1 MPENKLDKILREAK
15 QRLKIKPEK
24 KILLENSIMI
34 VDDDESVVKS
44 LEFVFKDRYR
54 IFSCYSGNDAI
65 TKYKQNKDS
74 IAAILLDIKMNG
86 KDGIEVYKEL
96 KIINST
102 VPIIFNTAFPGEYK
116 PLDLLQELH
125 PFGYIVKGSD
135 PAILYDNIYSAVE
148 YFNLIKAKDRLNLQL
163 QEVIFDLK
171 ELHKS
176 SQNINSIN
184 NQKKLYKEI
193 ISQIITVF
201 QCKYVLYFAY
211 ENYQWEFINSNVIKE
226 KKIKDTLI
234 ELAYKIIPE
243 MEKTKKIFI
252 IDKSDKIKKIKPL
265 KSQINQ
271 LQFINNLYALPIVIK
286 NKLNGVVIFV
296 NSKIKIFSD
305 EIHFYVLKTF
315 TNHITISLNNT
326 LMTDEKIKNKELL
339 TIGRTAAMIVH
350 DMNNPLH
357 VINIYLQLMKAEKNY
372 DNQEYYQEITF
383 EVKRVSNMMEEL
395 TEFLK
400 KGSRKINLAK
410 CNLNS
415 IIRSCCIKI
424 RKDFISEKIRIELNL
439 NFNGV
444 ITIDKEKIIRVLG
457 NILNN
462 AKSAMEKGGKIVIST
477 KKIQQFAEIKI
488 SDNGPG
494 MDEKMNKNI
503 FEPFFSSKKSKGIG
517 LGMYIVKQMILQHK
531 GTIDVDSKKDKGS
544 TFTIKLPLK
553 KEN

>member
-1 MPENKLDKILREAK
+1 MPENELDKILKEAK
-15 QRLKIKPEK
+15 QRLKIKPEIK
-24 KILLENSIMI
+24 LFLEDSIMI

-44 LEFVFKDRYR
+44 LEFVFKDKYR
-54 IFSCYSGNDAI
+54 IFPCCSGNDAI
-65 TKYKQNKDS
+65 VQYKQNKDNVS
-74 IAAILLDIKMNG
+74 TILLDIKMDG
-86 KDGIEVYKEL
+86 KDGIEVFKEL
-96 KIINST
+96 KKINPA

-116 PLDLLQELH
+116 PLDLLQEFH

-135 PAILYDNIYSAVE
+135 PSILYDNIYSAVE
-148 YFNLIKAKDRLNLQL
+148 YYNLIKAKDRLNSQL

-171 ELHKS
+171 GLHKS

-193 ISQIITVF
+193 ISQIIAVF

-211 ENYQWEFINSNVIKE
+211 ENYQWNFINSNVIKE
-226 KKIKDTLI
+226 KKNKDILI

-252 IDKSDKIKKIKPL
+252 IDKLDKIKKVKIL
-265 KSQINQ
+265 KNQINQ
-271 LQFINNLYALPIVIK
+271 LQFIRNLYALPIVIK

-296 NSKIKIFSD
+296 NSKIKDFSD

-315 TNHITISLNNT
+315 TNHITISLDNI
-326 LMTDEKIKNKELL
+326 LMTDERIKNKELL
-339 TIGRTAAMIVH
+339 TIGQTAAMIVH

-372 DNQEYYQEITF
+372 DNQEYYQDITS

-395 TEFLK
+395 SEFIK

-410 CNLNS
+410 CNLNF
-415 IIRSCCIKI
+415 IIRSCYTKI
-424 RKDFISEKIRIELNL
+424 RKDFVSEKIRIELNL

-444 ITIDKEKIIRVLG
+444 ITIDKEKITRVLE

-462 AKSAMEKGGKIVIST
+462 AKNAMEKGGKIIIST
-477 KKIQQFAEIKI
+477 KKIKQFAEIKI
-488 SDNGPG
+488 NDNGPG
-494 MDEKMNKNI
+494 MDEKMKKNI
-503 FEPFFSSKKSKGIG
+503 FEPFFSSKKSKGMG

-531 GTIDVDSKKDKGS
+531 GTIDVDSRKDKGT